1 MLSLIVPMAAHAVV
15 VGVGGGARQG
25 SAHLVVAHLLAIG
38 TAPPGAATITMVTNW
53 VKWLAGALA
62 GVSVVVVGITM
73 MVQHHSSTGV
83 SHAGRVAKVFTGMLL
98 VSGSTA
104 IAAALVH

>member
-1 MLSLIVPMAAHAVV
+1 MLSLIVPVAAHALVSFP
-15 VGVGGGARQG
+15 GARL
-25 SAHLVVAHLLAIG
+25 SLLHLAAARTEAIG